1 MLSFEYNA
9 AMILCC
15 SDNITKDYVLRI
27 GQVQEVK
34 LLIIVMNGNEEAHE
48 ATVSIEMPPAFEYLG
63 TDDRVCVWLLHLFC
77 ESSIQSNMN
86 MHHYVCIALC
96 VANILHKGRFWAAS
110 LASGSSVPKDD
121 RSSLMLSNQVF
132 GCQ

>member
-1 MLSFEYNA
+1 MEPRDHVSFDCYGMYTPCRTDSISILKADTFEVDVNKMLSFEYNA

-63 TDDRVCVWLLHLFC
+63 TDDRVCV
-77 ESSIQSNMN
+77 
-86 MHHYVCIALC
+86 
-96 VANILHKGRFWAAS
+96 
-110 LASGSSVPKDD
+110 
-121 RSSLMLSNQVF
+121 
-132 GCQ
+132 